1 MHTDEDIYSLGMIH
15 ESNHKFP
22 CKLLGL
28 LIRGINYL
36 AEAHVEGK
44 IHIAVILSQFQAL
57 GINFTVETHPAYL
70 HHFALWAGC
79 LDKWQ
84 LQVTLLAVLS

>member
-1 MHTDEDIYSLGMIH
+1 MIH